1 MLSTAEKEGRLS
13 KGRVGVGPLGRGV
26 VSGIWGY
33 KGGDYLVEGE
43 SAI

>member
-1 MLSTAEKEGRLS
+1 MRPTAEKEGRFS

-33 KGGDYLVEGE
+33 KGGDYLVESG